1 MKLQNLIY
9 ATMVACAFSACSND
23 DDPNIPDP
31 ALELDATLTT
41 AFSSVGNNGSTL
53 RSLTKAESD
62 VTFNTVK
69 TIGIAVFDNGAM
81 GTAMTSGTLINYQ
94 QKDNVADTTA
104 CISVKS
110 GNVKV
115 LVIANPTENM
125 FNGLNTLDGFLEKV
139 SEAEIDS
146 DNLLMSSKVY
156 AITVAKGRNTIA
168 TDASNVFGNDNK
180 GSVILSEN
188 IKVYRNV
195 ARVEVPKITVDPRS
209 GFGKEGKYAK
219 FTLKSIYVSN
229 VRSSVSVF
237 GKADKFWCPVVNTGA
252 NLIKGSTIYGDKAG
266 TYAKYIKSFDNTDN
280 AAEITY
286 SGSEGG
292 AASKTLTDARIF
304 VYDNSSTSAITK
316 PEDNATLLVIR
327 GDYEYK
333 TVEDGGIIKSTDA
346 YWTTVIN
353 NTEPVKDDEAGF
365 PSHCGVL
372 RNVKYLLNVTITGP
386 GSGTEDPESNAASLT
401 SKIEVVPWGQ
411 VVLNPDID

>member
-31 ALELDATLTT
+31 ALELDATLTV

-53 RSLTKAESD
+53 KSLTKAAD
-62 VTFNTVK
+62 NQYNAIGK
-69 TIGIAVFDNGAM
+69 IGIAVFNDGAM
-81 GTAMTSGTLINYQ
+81 SPSMEKGDLIGYAEQ
-94 QKDNVADTTA
+94 DNLPGIDTTA
-104 CISVKS
+104 CVSVKS
-110 GNVKV
+110 GAVKV
-115 LVIANPTENM
+115 LVVANPTADMFKSYNTYAGYLTAISDASIDEN
-125 FNGLNTLDGFLEKV
+125 
-139 SEAEIDS
+139 
-146 DNLLMSSKVY
+146 NLLMSSKAY
-156 AITVAKGRNTIA
+156 DITVAKGRNTIA
-168 TDASNVFGNDNK
+168 ADAPTVFGEDNK
-180 GSVILSEN
+180 GTVAKNEN

-195 ARVEVPKITVDPRS
+195 ARVEVPKIIVNPRS

-237 GKADKFWCPVVNTGA
+237 GKADVFWCPVVNDA
-252 NLIKGSTIYGDKAG
+252 SNLIKGDAIDGDHT
-266 TYAKYIKSFDNTDN
+266 TYAKYIKLFDSDN
-280 AAEITY
+280 EIDY
-286 SGSEGG
+286 SGTP
-292 AASKTLTDARIF
+292 ADKTLTDARIF
-304 VYDNSSTSAITK
+304 VNDNSSTSTIVEPK
-316 PEDNATLLVIR
+316 DNATLLVIR
-327 GDYEYK
+327 GTYEYK
-333 TVEDGGIIKSTDA
+333 VVEGGEIIKSEDA

-353 NTEPVKDDEAGF
+353 NTDPVSGDAGF

>member
-31 ALELDATLTT
+31 ALELDATLTV

-53 RSLTKAESD
+53 KSLTKAD
-62 VTFNTVK
+62 TDNQYK
-69 TIGIAVFDNGAM
+69 TIGKIGIAVFNAGAM
-81 GTAMTSGTLINYQ
+81 SSMAEGALISYAEQ
-94 QKDNVADTTA
+94 DNSEGADTTA
-104 CISVKS
+104 CVSVKS
-110 GNVKV
+110 GTVKV
-115 LVIANPTENM
+115 LVVANPTVDM
-125 FNGLNTLDGFLEKV
+125 FKSYKDYNGYLTAISNA
-139 SEAEIDS
+139 SIDES
-146 DNLLMSSKVY
+146 SLLMSSKVY
-156 AITVAKGRNTIA
+156 SVTVDKGRNTIA
-168 TDASNVFGNDNK
+168 ADASNVFKKDGNDNSGK
-180 GSVILSEN
+180 TILGEN

-195 ARVEVPKITVDPRS
+195 ARVEVPKITVNPRS
-209 GFGKEGKYAK
+209 GFGKEGQYAK

-237 GKADKFWCPVVNTGA
+237 GQADNFWCPVVNTGA
-252 NLIKGSTIYGDKAG
+252 NLIKGSTIYGDRT
-266 TYAKYIKSFDNTDN
+266 TYSKYIKLFSSDNVID
-280 AAEITY
+280 Y
-286 SGSEGG
+286 SGTTAE
-292 AASKTLTDARIF
+292 KTFTDARIF
-304 VYDNSSTSAITK
+304 VYDNSSISTIAEPK
-316 PEDNATLLVIR
+316 DNATLLVIR

-333 TVEDGGIIKSTDA
+333 TVEGGEVIKSEDA

-353 NTEPVKDDEAGF
+353 NTDPVSGDVGF